1 MDYSVPS
8 SRQGMGLLPHPS
20 RRAGHRLALLTLLGV
35 GLLMFIGQSMA
46 AGGGGG
52 ENDMHLEIHIKA
64 GLESQALL
72 VGGLILLAVYAMII
86 TEVVERTLAAALGG
100 LAAVL
105 ALNYYSEEA
114 ALSLKAVTTMIDW
127 ETIGLLLGMMVMVGI
142 LSNTGVFEWFAVEA
156 YKRSGGDVW
165 TLTVILCLVTA
176 VLSAFLDNVTTM
188 LLLTPV
194 TIQLARVLDLRPIP
208 LLIAEVLFS
217 NIGGAATMIG
227 DPPNIMI
234 GSALSPDA
242 ISKNPDPALAALA
255 DSGVT
260 FNDFI
265 IEMGPA
271 ILMCIVPG
279 LMMIRWLFRD
289 ELSGVRHRDVAEL
302 EHRYGIKDPR
312 GLKISGG
319 ILALVIIAF
328 FLHPIFHIPVSWI
341 ALVGGVVMLTATNP
355 HEIEEPLHHVE
366 WTTLLF
372 FAGLFVLV
380 HSLEYLGLIGWIG
393 EQVTSAIG
401 SFSEDMMLPAAIVI
415 ILWVSAIASA
425 FIDNIPYTATM
436 IPVVLAMCADLSLP
450 LEPIIWALAFGACLG
465 GNGTLIGASA
475 NVVTA
480 GLSKEAGYP
489 ISFNEFFR
497 AGFPVMLVTTFIA
510 MIYCLLVYVVGA
522 DSPMLWKLV
531 LLLLTAF
538 SLIWQFSKGMSSGL
552 TPIESLGD
560 HGMDEVIEGA
570 KNLKNTLLGSEQE

>member
-1 MDYSVPS
+1 M
-8 SRQGMGLLPHPS
+8 
-20 RRAGHRLALLTLLGV
+20 
-35 GLLMFIGQSMA
+35 
-46 AGGGGG
+46 
-52 ENDMHLEIHIKA
+52 
-64 GLESQALL
+64 
-72 VGGLILLAVYAMII
+72 
-86 TEVVERTLAAALGG
+86 
-100 LAAVL
+100 
-105 ALNYYSEEA
+105 
-114 ALSLKAVTTMIDW
+114 
-127 ETIGLLLGMMVMVGI
+127 
-142 LSNTGVFEWFAVEA
+142 
-156 YKRSGGDVW
+156 
-165 TLTVILCLVTA
+165 
-176 VLSAFLDNVTTM
+176 
-188 LLLTPV
+188 
-194 TIQLARVLDLRPIP
+194 
-208 LLIAEVLFS
+208 
-217 NIGGAATMIG
+217 
-227 DPPNIMI
+227 
-234 GSALSPDA
+234 
-242 ISKNPDPALAALA
+242 
-255 DSGVT
+255 
-260 FNDFI
+260 
-265 IEMGPA
+265 
-271 ILMCIVPG
+271 
-279 LMMIRWLFRD
+279 
-289 ELSGVRHRDVAEL
+289 
-302 EHRYGIKDPR
+302 
-312 GLKISGG
+312 
-319 ILALVIIAF
+319 
-328 FLHPIFHIPVSWI
+328 
-341 ALVGGVVMLTATNP
+341 
-355 HEIEEPLHHVE
+355 E

-560 HGMDEVIEGA
+560 HGLDEVIEGA